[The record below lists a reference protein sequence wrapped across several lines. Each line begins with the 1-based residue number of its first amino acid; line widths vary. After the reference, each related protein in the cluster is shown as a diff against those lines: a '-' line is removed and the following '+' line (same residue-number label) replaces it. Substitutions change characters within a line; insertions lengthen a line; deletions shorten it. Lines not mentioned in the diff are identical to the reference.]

1 MKDITIA
8 LVQMESR
15 FGRVKENLEKMRE
28 FVREAAKQGAEIIC
42 FPELCIHGYQR
53 ENVHRVA
60 EPVPGDSSRAV
71 SEMAREAGV
80 TVLAGLA
87 EKSAGEKPYNTH
99 IVAGPGGKVQKYR
112 KTHLG
117 KSEMPYFTPADCFPV
132 YFTPKAGFGIEI
144 CWELHFPE
152 ISTILSLKGAE
163 IIFAPHASPTIVG
176 DRRNIWLKYLAA
188 RAYDN
193 SVFVAACN
201 LVGKGGENQSFCGG
215 ALVLD
220 PKGNVVAEAFNG
232 REELLVARLD
242 STLINTI
249 RRRES
254 GSMRNSF
261 FLDSRRPE
269 LYKELLSI
277 SPKEKL

>member
-15 FGRVKENLEKMRE
+15 FGRVQDNLAKMHK
-28 FVREAAKQGAEIIC
+28 FIKDAAARGAEIIC

-53 ENVHRVA
+53 ENVHSVA
-60 EPVPGDSSRAV
+60 EAVPGESSRAV
-71 SEMAREAGV
+71 SRMARDEGLV
-80 TVLAGLA
+80 VLAGMA
-87 EKSAGEKPYNTH
+87 EKSGLDKPYNTH
-99 IVAGPGGKVQKYR
+99 LVAWPDGTVQSYR

-117 KSEMPYFTPADCFPV
+117 ESEKPYFTPAGEFPV
-132 YFTPKAGFGIEI
+132 YFTDKAGFAVEI

-152 ISTILSLKGAE
+152 ITAILSLKGAE

-176 DRRNIWLKYLAA
+176 DRRSIWLKYLAA

-193 SVFVAACN
+193 SVFIASCN
-201 LVGKGGENQSFCGG
+201 LVGKGSEKQSFCGG

-232 REELLVARLD
+232 REELLVVPLD
-242 STLINTI
+242 SKLINII
-249 RRRES
+249 RRQKSE
-254 GSMRNSF
+254 SMRNSF
-261 FLDSRRPE
+261 FLKARRPE
-269 LYKELLSI
+269 LYKDLL
-277 SPKEKL
+277 K

>member
-1 MKDITIA
+1 MKDITIG

-15 FGRVKENLEKMRE
+15 FGEVEKNLAKMRK
-28 FVREAAKQGAEIIC
+28 FVRDASGQGAEIIC

-53 ENVHRVA
+53 ENVHIVA
-60 EPVPGDSSRAV
+60 EAVPGESSRAV
-71 SEMAREAGV
+71 SDMAREEGL
-80 TVLAGLA
+80 TILAGLA
-87 EKSAGEKPYNTH
+87 EKSEKEKPYNTH
-99 IVAGPGGKVQKYR
+99 IVARPDGRVQKYR

-117 KSEMPYFTPADCFPV
+117 KSEAPYFTPAGEFPV
-132 YFTPKAGFGIEI
+132 FFTPGAGFGIEI

-176 DRRNIWLKYLAA
+176 DRRSIWLRYLSA

-193 SVFVAACN
+193 AVFVASCN
-201 LVGKGGENQSFCGG
+201 LVGQGGERQSFCGG
-215 ALVLD
+215 ALVID
-220 PKGNVVAEAFNG
+220 PKGNVVAEAFNS
-232 REELLVARLD
+232 REELLVTRLD
-242 STLINTI
+242 SRLINTI

-254 GSMRNSF
+254 RSMRHSF

-269 LYKELLSI
+269 LYGELLNKKI
-277 SPKEKL
+277 SP